1 MLNKKLFTVGCAAG
15 SMALFSLI
23 ACSGEAGSDKLT
35 GATIDPDAIARNFS
49 SSSNPGSSDANNA
62 NFDFPEIA
70 FKTAATSVVA
80 LDGGE
85 LKTFEAENGASAEC
99 TGDEKSYISK
109 IQIDADG
116 VVKNSLELKNFGS
129 GCDRVL
135 AEFVASCHSQ
145 AVVYNGKDDKKTCDE
160 NGNVK
165 SYCYDDRAVTTIPAD
180 STVNFNDIVRNL
192 STFSEELCND
202 VYKNAKTKTGMF
214 STLSSTSRDFSSSS
228 VYVETSPDPVDS
240 EFECDLKTGK
250 NCDKDDFKIDTS
262 YVPVVDPRQE
272 LPSSS
277 AEGID
282 ASANRSF
289 IIKPNVETLNVSET
303 ERIVLDSLARAFPS
317 KSVVSKTNDLT
328 VYDAARYYAFG
339 SSSEKYYVGPVST
352 RCDIDMFRDEFGL
365 NRSADW
371 LMEAYG
377 GLDVAYLYNTILQ
390 YSDSVIVYLVAGSVR
405 SVERENAETLFRTE
419 CESNAGSFYNYPS
432 KGMVNN
438 VGMACAVKNFT
449 GVTLDAILGQQA
461 SLCENM
467 YVTLVHPVQD

>member
-23 ACSGEAGSDKLT
+23 ACSSDADSDKLT
-35 GATIDPDAIARNFS
+35 GATIDPDAIALNSS
-49 SSSNPGSSDANNA
+49 SSSNPGSSPASSV
-62 NFDFPEIA
+62 FPEIA

-129 GCDRVL
+129 GCDSVL
-135 AEFVASCHSQ
+135 AEFITLCHSK
-145 AVVYNGKDDKKTCDE
+145 AVVYNGKDDKESCDE

-202 VYKNAKTKTGMF
+202 VYKDARTKTGIF
-214 STLSSTSRDFSSSS
+214 STLSSTSRDVSSSS
-228 VYVETSPDPVDS
+228 VFVETSHDPIDPNEKCIEATGKKCDDNNPVD
-240 EFECDLKTGK
+240 T
-250 NCDKDDFKIDTS
+250 
-262 YVPVVDPRQE
+262 PVVDPRQE
-272 LPSSS
+272 LPSSP
-277 AEGID
+277 AVGID
-282 ASANRSF
+282 TSANRSF
-289 IIKPNVETLNVSET
+289 IIKPDIETLNVSDD
-303 ERIVLDSLARAFPS
+303 ERAVLDSLAMAFPS
-317 KSVVSKTNDLT
+317 KSVVSEHNDLR
-328 VYDAARYYAFG
+328 VSEAARYYAFG

-352 RCDIDMFRDEFGL
+352 RCDVDVFRDKFGL
-365 NRSADW
+365 ESSAHW
-371 LMEAYG
+371 LSGYYN
-377 GLDVAYLYNTILQ
+377 LRYLYNTILQ
-390 YSDSVIVYLVAGSVR
+390 YSDSVIVYLVAGSMESE
-405 SVERENAETLFRTE
+405 SVETLFRTE
-419 CESNAGSFYNYPS
+419 CESVAGSFYNYPS

-467 YVTLVHPVQD
+467 YVTLVQPVQD

>member
-23 ACSGEAGSDKLT
+23 ACSGDVANDKLT
-35 GATIDPDAIARNFS
+35 GATIDPDAIAQNLS
-49 SSSNPGSSDANNA
+49 SSSNPGSSAD

-129 GCDRVL
+129 GCDSVL

-145 AVVYNGKDDKKTCDE
+145 AVVYNGKDDKESCDE

-202 VYKNAKTKTGMF
+202 VYKDAKIKTGKF
-214 STLSSTSRDFSSSS
+214 STLSSSSHDESSSS
-228 VYVETSPDPVDS
+228 IEPPDPDMDILNVIVIPWD
-240 EFECDLKTGK
+240 TTP
-250 NCDKDDFKIDTS
+250 IDTAAFTLDK
-262 YVPVVDPRQE
+262 YTAQFTDDPSE
-272 LPSSS
+272 LSFDEHVLAYNGGLPSTAYLDEDIEQNRSGINPILKEINVSDIGNYFPMTAAIVGNRTPKENCKTFLVLSHDGAQPTGHVLSKISKGSIEISS
-277 AEGID
+277 VYPGGPCMQTAMYFPIAFLVEDCDGLLD
-282 ASANRSF
+282 ENTEFSYNRFTSKTWACETLGSPTKKASAYGEWYRA
-289 IIKPNVETLNVSET
+289 
-303 ERIVLDSLARAFPS
+303 DLA
-317 KSVVSKTNDLT
+317 K
-328 VYDAARYYAFG
+328 
-339 SSSEKYYVGPVST
+339 
-352 RCDIDMFRDEFGL
+352 
-365 NRSADW
+365 
-371 LMEAYG
+371 
-377 GLDVAYLYNTILQ
+377 
-390 YSDSVIVYLVAGSVR
+390 
-405 SVERENAETLFRTE
+405 
-419 CESNAGSFYNYPS
+419 
-432 KGMVNN
+432 
-438 VGMACAVKNFT
+438 
-449 GVTLDAILGQQA
+449 
-461 SLCENM
+461 
-467 YVTLVHPVQD
+467 

>member
-1 MLNKKLFTVGCAAG
+1 MLNKKLLTVGCAAG

-23 ACSGEAGSDKLT
+23 ACSSDADSNKLT
-35 GATIDPDAIARNFS
+35 GATIDPDAIAQNFS
-49 SSSNPGSSDANNA
+49 SSSHPGSSDANNA
-62 NFDFPEIA
+62 NFNFPEIA
-70 FKTAATSVVA
+70 FKTAATSIVA

-129 GCDRVL
+129 GCDSVL
-135 AEFVASCHSQ
+135 AKFVASCHSQ

-165 SYCYDDRAVTTIPAD
+165 SYCYDDSAVTTIPAD

-202 VYKNAKTKTGMF
+202 VYKDARIKMGIF
-214 STLSSTSRDFSSSS
+214 STLSSTSRDVSSSS
-228 VYVETSPDPVDS
+228 VFVETSHDPIDPNEKCIEETGKKCDDNNPVD
-240 EFECDLKTGK
+240 T
-250 NCDKDDFKIDTS
+250 
-262 YVPVVDPRQE
+262 PVVDPRQE
-272 LPSSS
+272 LPSSP
-277 AEGID
+277 AVGID
-282 ASANRSF
+282 TSANRSF
-289 IIKPNVETLNVSET
+289 IIKPDVETLNVSDD
-303 ERIVLDSLARAFPS
+303 ERAVLDSLAMAFPS
-317 KSVVSKTNDLT
+317 KSEIDQFDGLMVSE
-328 VYDAARYYAFG
+328 AARYYAFG

-352 RCDIDMFRDEFGL
+352 RCDVNVFRDKFGL
-365 NRSADW
+365 ESSAHWSTD
-371 LMEAYG
+371 AYG
-377 GLDVAYLYNTILQ
+377 RLGISYLYNTILQ
-390 YSDSVIVYLVAGSVR
+390 YSDSVIVYLVAGSMESE
-405 SVERENAETLFRTE
+405 SVETLFRTE
-419 CESNAGSFYNYPS
+419 CESVAGSFYNYPS

>member
-1 MLNKKLFTVGCAAG
+1 MLNKKLLTVGCAAG

-23 ACSGEAGSDKLT
+23 ACSSDSSSDKLT
-35 GATIDPDAIARNFS
+35 GATIDPDAIAQNLS
-49 SSSNPGSSDANNA
+49 SSSHPGSSDANNA

-129 GCDRVL
+129 GCDSVL
-135 AEFVASCHSQ
+135 AEFITLCHSK

-202 VYKNAKTKTGMF
+202 VYKDARIKMGIF
-214 STLSSTSRDFSSSS
+214 STLSSTSRDVSSSS
-228 VYVETSPDPVDS
+228 VFVETSHDPIDPN
-240 EFECDLKTGK
+240 EKCIEETGK
-250 NCDKDDFKIDTS
+250 KCDDNDLVDT
-262 YVPVVDPRQE
+262 PVVDPRQE
-272 LPSSS
+272 LPLSP
-277 AEGID
+277 AVGID
-282 ASANRSF
+282 TSANRSF
-289 IIKPNVETLNVSET
+289 IIKPDVETLNVSDD
-303 ERIVLDSLARAFPS
+303 ERAVLDSLAMAFPS
-317 KSVVSKTNDLT
+317 KSEIDQFDGLMVSE
-328 VYDAARYYAFG
+328 AARYYAFG

-352 RCDIDMFRDEFGL
+352 RCDVNVFRDKFGL
-365 NRSADW
+365 ESSAHW
-371 LMEAYG
+371 LSGYYN
-377 GLDVAYLYNTILQ
+377 LRYLYNTILQ
-390 YSDSVIVYLVAGSVR
+390 YSDSVIVYLVAGAMESESV
-405 SVERENAETLFRTE
+405 ETLFRTE
-419 CESNAGSFYNYPS
+419 CESVAGSFYNYPS

>member
-23 ACSGEAGSDKLT
+23 ACSGDVANDKLT
-35 GATIDPDAIARNFS
+35 GATIDPDAIAQNFS
-49 SSSNPGSSDANNA
+49 SSSHPGSSDANNA

-135 AEFVASCHSQ
+135 AEFITLCHSK

-202 VYKNAKTKTGMF
+202 VYKDATTKTGIF
-214 STLSSTSRDFSSSS
+214 STLSSTSRDMSSSS
-228 VYVETSPDPVDS
+228 TEPPDPD
-240 EFECDLKTGK
+240 
-250 NCDKDDFKIDTS
+250 
-262 YVPVVDPRQE
+262 
-272 LPSSS
+272 
-277 AEGID
+277 
-282 ASANRSF
+282 
-289 IIKPNVETLNVSET
+289 TLNVIAIPRDTTPIDTAAFTLDKYTAQFTDDPGELSFDEHVLAYNGGLPSTAYLDEDIEQNRSGIKPFLKEINVSDIGNYFPMTAAIVGNRTPKENCKTFLVLSHDGGQPTGHVLSKISKGSIEISPVNPGGPCMQT
-303 ERIVLDSLARAFPS
+303 EMYFPIAFLVEDCDGLLDENTEFSYNLFT
-317 KSVVSKTNDLT
+317 SKTWACETL
-328 VYDAARYYAFG
+328 G
-339 SSSEKYYVGPVST
+339 SPTKKA
-352 RCDIDMFRDEFGL
+352 I
-365 NRSADW
+365 
-371 LMEAYG
+371 AYG
-377 GLDVAYLYNTILQ
+377 EWYRADLA
-390 YSDSVIVYLVAGSVR
+390 
-405 SVERENAETLFRTE
+405 
-419 CESNAGSFYNYPS
+419 
-432 KGMVNN
+432 K
-438 VGMACAVKNFT
+438 
-449 GVTLDAILGQQA
+449 
-461 SLCENM
+461 
-467 YVTLVHPVQD
+467 